1 MLKKKIS
8 RRPTKLEFMCVSVC
22 CQSDEGV
29 CVGLC
34 GDVGELGV
42 HSSVDLV
49 GIKVK
54 RNVSKL

>member
-1 MLKKKIS
+1 MFKKIS
-8 RRPTKLEFMCVSVC
+8 HGPPKLEFMCVSVC

-34 GDVGELGV
+34 GDVGESGA

>member
-1 MLKKKIS
+1 
-8 RRPTKLEFMCVSVC
+8 MCVSVC

-42 HSSVDLV
+42 HSSY
-49 GIKVK
+49 
-54 RNVSKL
+54 